1 MSNDN
6 KSDDHNDNDK
16 DNDDPPR
23 SMLRRIV
30 FALLVFTALASLIG
44 AALIGMRLLGPER
57 VADDA
62 TPVFVATAGQVER
75 GRYLALAG
83 NCAGC
88 HTTRGGAAYAGG
100 LAIDTP
106 FGTIYSSNLTSDHAH
121 GLGNWSAAHFWGA
134 MHNGRSRNGRL
145 LYPAFPY
152 PNFTKVTRED
162 SDAIYAYLRSV
173 PAVSVRNVPHALR
186 FPYNTQAAL
195 VVWRALSFTP
205 GTFVVDAHRPAE
217 WNRGAY
223 LVDGLGHCI
232 ACHGT
237 RNVLGATEEKRGL
250 SGGLIPVENWYAPS
264 LADPQEAGLADWPT
278 ADIVALLQSGTSPH
292 GSVLGPMAEVVYQ
305 STQHLSEADLTAM
318 ATYLKA
324 LPAVAAADDREMA
337 DGAKPSAT
345 KVSRR
350 DVGVMERG
358 NRIFDQRCAYCH
370 GDVGQ
375 GAQDA
380 YPPLAGNRAV
390 NMRSPMNLIQMVR
403 HGGFLPSTAGNPRP
417 YGMPAFGHV
426 LDDSDISAV
435 LTYVRGSWG
444 NDAEPVSA
452 RDMMKR

>member
-1 MSNDN
+1 
-6 KSDDHNDNDK
+6 
-16 DNDDPPR
+16 
-23 SMLRRIV
+23 MLRRIV
-30 FALLVFTALASLIG
+30 WIFIGLVVLLALAGSVLIAFNLLGEEPIPETPVALAS
-44 AALIGMRLLGPER
+44 
-57 VADDA
+57 
-62 TPVFVATAGQVER
+62 TPAQVDR

-88 HTTRGGAAYAGG
+88 HTVRGGAAYAGG

-106 FGTIYSSNLTSDHAH
+106 FGTIYTSNLTPDDANGIGS
-121 GLGNWSAAHFWGA
+121 WSSAHFWRA
-134 MHNGRSRNGRL
+134 MHHGRSKDGRL

-173 PAVSVRNVPHALR
+173 PPAATPNVPHHLR

-205 GTFVVDAHRPAE
+205 GTFVADPAKPAE

-237 RNVLGATEEKRGL
+237 RNVLGATEEKRGM

-264 LADPQEAGLADWPT
+264 LTSTREAGVADWPT
-278 ADIVALLQSGTSPH
+278 ADVVALLKNGTSPR
-292 GSVLGPMAEVVYQ
+292 GSVIGPMAEVVYQ
-305 STQHLSEADLTAM
+305 STQHLTDADLAAM
-318 ATYLKA
+318 AAYLKQ
-324 LPAVAAADDREMA
+324 LPAGDAVPEPPAAP
-337 DGAKPSAT
+337 G
-345 KVSRR
+345 RR
-350 DVGVMERG
+350 DAGVMARG
-358 NRIFDQRCAYCH
+358 GKIFDQRCAYCH

-375 GAQDA
+375 GAVDA

-390 NMRSPMNLIQMVR
+390 NMAQPTNLIQMVR
-403 HGGFLPSTAGNPRP
+403 HGGFLPATAGNPRP

-426 LDDSDISAV
+426 LDDSEIAAV
-435 LTYVRGSWG
+435 LTFIRGSWG

-452 RDMMKR
+452 RQMMRR